1 MRFRRLLALA
11 ALLPALAGADVNPK
25 NGNYVVTFQEMT
37 LKAPDA
43 EIALRRT
50 FNSRASRDLGWYGW
64 GWSSPFETRVHA
76 MPDGSVVVRENG
88 TGLMHFYD
96 PAEGGKKH
104 EAGLDALVT
113 AARTKD
119 KLNPKQAAA
128 LRKRLHESEE
138 LRVRTAMR
146 LGVAG
151 PASPG
156 TRWESRLCGEIE
168 RFEGGWKREACVDEP
183 GADLFDNAGVLVRS
197 VTAKQDIQLE
207 WDGPRL
213 KSAVDSSGLA
223 FHFTWTPEG
232 QVASVK
238 ASTGEEVRYTY
249 SPIGELVRLEAR
261 ANGGP
266 MDFTYD
272 RQHRLTSYAMID
284 TTKEV
289 VSYNADGM
297 VSSVVNRMGVKTTY
311 TYGGEG
317 DAYWTHV
324 RRFAY
329 GGELQAERKF
339 AYDVAP
345 SPTGEHAVKRV
356 VVREDD
362 FEITT
367 NADGTVEIGGP
378 AMERLR
384 RALEEEKERAQRVR
398 QAREQAEL
406 EATRK
411 REAEVRRFSS
421 CVVDASQL
429 EHEMKQLKWHAETGN
444 VTRARGIR
452 QLDAIN
458 RRIDSFNARC
468 GSGASFALRPE
479 TQRDLCS
486 HPAHQSE
493 WCDNF

>member
-1 MRFRRLLALA
+1 MRFRCLLALA
-11 ALLPALAGADVNPK
+11 ALLPAFACADVNPK

-43 EIALRRT
+43 EIALRRS

-64 GWSSPFETRVHA
+64 GWSSPYETRVHA

-113 AARTKD
+113 AARSKD

-128 LRKRLHESEE
+128 LRKRLNESEE

-146 LGVAG
+146 LGVTGSA
-151 PASPG
+151 PPG
-156 TRWESRLCGEIE
+156 KRWASRLCGEIQ
-168 RFEGGWKREACVDEP
+168 RFEGGWKRDACVDEP
-183 GADLFDNAGVLVRS
+183 GADLFNDAGVLLRS
-197 VTAKQDIQLE
+197 VTAKQDIQLA

-213 KSAVDSSGLA
+213 KSVTDSSGLA

-238 ASTGEEVRYTY
+238 ASTGEEVRYSY
-249 SPIGELVRLEAR
+249 SPALELVRVEAR

-272 RQHRLTSYAMID
+272 RQHRLTSYALID

-297 VSSVVNRMGVKTTY
+297 VSSVVSRTGVKTTY

-339 AYDVAP
+339 SYDVAP
-345 SPTGEHAVKRV
+345 SPTGEHAVQRV
-356 VVREDD
+356 VLREDD

-384 RALEEEKERAQRVR
+384 RALEEAKERAQRAQ

-411 REAEVRRFSS
+411 REAEIRRFSS
-421 CVVDASQL
+421 CVVEASALDHEEKQL
-429 EHEMKQLKWHAETGN
+429 EWNADRGN
-444 VTRARGIR
+444 LTRAAARR
-452 QLDAIN
+452 QSDALERRNDAFN
-458 RRIDSFNARC
+458 RQC
-468 GSGASFALRPE
+468 GSGFALSTE
-479 TQRDLCS
+479 TRRNLCS
-486 HPAHQSE
+486 HPAHQSA

>member
-1 MRFRRLLALA
+1 MNFRSLLALA
-11 ALLPALAGADVNPK
+11 ALLPALAGAEVNPK

-50 FNSRASRDLGWYGW
+50 FNSRASRDLGWFGW
-64 GWSSPFETRVHA
+64 GWSSPYETRVHA

-96 PAEGGKKH
+96 PAEGGKQH

-113 AARTKD
+113 AARSKD
-119 KLNPKQAAA
+119 KLNAKQATA
-128 LRKRLHESEE
+128 LRKRLHDSEE

-146 LGVAG
+146 LGVSGKAT
-151 PASPG
+151 PG
-156 TRWESRLCGEIE
+156 TRWTSRLCGEIE
-168 RFEGGWKREACVDEP
+168 RFEGGWKREACVDEA
-183 GADLFDNAGVLVRS
+183 GADLFSDAGVLLRS
-197 VTAKQDIQLE
+197 VTAKQDLE
-207 WDGPRL
+207 FDWDGPRL
-213 KSAVDSSGLA
+213 KSVVDSSGLA
-223 FHFTWTPEG
+223 FHFAWTPEG

-249 SPIGELVRLEAR
+249 SPIGELVRLESR
-261 ANGGP
+261 ATGGP

-272 RQHRLTSYAMID
+272 RQHRLTSYALID

-297 VSSVVNRMGVKTTY
+297 VSSVVSRTGAKTTF

-317 DAYWTHV
+317 NAYWTEV

-329 GGELQAERKF
+329 GGELQAERRI

-345 SPTGEHAVKRV
+345 SPTGEHALKKV
-356 VVREDD
+356 VVNEDD

-367 NADGTVEIGGP
+367 NSDGTVEIGGP

-384 RALEEEKERAQRVR
+384 RALEEAKERADRAQE
-398 QAREQAEL
+398 AREKARL
-406 EATRK
+406 EATRR
-411 REAEVRRFSS
+411 REAEIRRFSS
-421 CVVDASQL
+421 CVVDASAL
-429 EHEMKQLKWHAETGN
+429 DHEEKQLKWNAERGN
-444 VTRARGIR
+444 LTRTAAKR
-452 QLDAIN
+452 QFDAISRRNEAFN
-458 RRIDSFNARC
+458 RQCA
-468 GSGASFALRPE
+468 GSFALSTE
-479 TQRDLCS
+479 TLRNLCS